1 MTSPSSQPVLLIT
14 RAVILLIMG
23 LIAVAATILVAT
35 AAILPFYWTE
45 VAQQIAV
52 EKPGLDAAALYPWL
66 YVVFALGL
74 VALLLILT
82 IMRKLLAIVGSV
94 ALGDPFAMANAVRLK
109 AIGWLMVALQLIGIP
124 LSLAAGEAA
133 DLFGRNNVGF
143 DFSLNAVLSI
153 LLVFVLA
160 GIFEQGAAMGDEL
173 EGTV

>member
-1 MTSPSSQPVLLIT
+1 MTNPSSQPVLLVT
-14 RAVILLIMG
+14 RAVIVLIIG

-35 AAILPFYWTE
+35 AVILPFYWTE

-52 EKPGLDAAALYPWL
+52 EKPGLDAAALYPWI

-74 VALLLILT
+74 VALALILS

-94 ALGDPFAMANAVRLK
+94 AQGDPFAMANAVRLK
-109 AIGWLMVALQLIGIP
+109 AIGWLMVALQLIGVP
-124 LSLAAGEAA
+124 LALAAGEAA

-160 GIFEQGAAMGDEL
+160 GVFEQGAAMRDEL

>member
-1 MTSPSSQPVLLIT
+1 MKNPSSRPVLLVT
-14 RAVILLIMG
+14 RAVILLTIG
-23 LIAVAATILVAT
+23 LIAVAAIILVAT
-35 AAILPFYWTE
+35 AAILPFYWND

-52 EKPGLDAAALYPWL
+52 EKPGLDTAALYPWL
-66 YVVFALGL
+66 YVIFALGL
-74 VALLLILT
+74 VALALILT

-94 ALGDPFAMANAVRLK
+94 AQGDPFAMANAVRLK

-124 LSLAAGEAA
+124 LALAAGEAA

-160 GIFEQGAAMGDEL
+160 GIFEQGAAMRDEL

>member
-1 MTSPSSQPVLLIT
+1 MANSSSNPVLLIT
-14 RAVILLIMG
+14 RALILLIMG
-23 LIAVAATILVAT
+23 LMAVAATILVAT
-35 AAILPFYWTE
+35 AVVLPFYWTE

-52 EKPGLDAAALYPWL
+52 EKPGLDAAALYPWI

-74 VALLLILT
+74 VALALIGT

-94 ALGDPFAMANAVRLK
+94 ALGEPFAMANAVRLK
-109 AIGWLMVALQLIGIP
+109 AIGWLMVALQLIGVP
-124 LSLAAGEAA
+124 LALAAGEAA
-133 DLFGRNNVGF
+133 DLFGSNNVGF

-160 GIFEQGAAMGDEL
+160 GIFEQGAMMRDEL

>member
-1 MTSPSSQPVLLIT
+1 MTNPSSQPVLLVT
-14 RAVILLIMG
+14 RAVIVLIIG

-35 AAILPFYWTE
+35 AVVLPFYWTE

-52 EKPGLDAAALYPWL
+52 EKPGLDAAALYPWI

-74 VALLLILT
+74 VALALILT

-94 ALGDPFAMANAVRLK
+94 AQGDPFAMANAVRLK
-109 AIGWLMVALQLIGIP
+109 AIGWLMVALQLIGVP
-124 LSLAAGEAA
+124 LALAAGEAA

-160 GIFEQGAAMGDEL
+160 GVFEQGAAMRDEL